1 MNRIQLSDHFNFK
14 RLLLFTYPSML
25 MVIFTSIYSIVD
37 GVMVSNFGGLTP
49 FAALNLI
56 WPYVA
61 VIGSIG
67 FLLGTGGCALV
78 AKTMGEGEDDKAK
91 EIFSLLTYTALVISA
106 ILGGLGLFFSKDAAI
121 FLGAEGEMVEHCV
134 VYANLLLIFLPTYV
148 MQVYF
153 QSFLV
158 AAERPKYAM
167 WLTIAAGVSNIVFD
181 IIFIGFLGMGIAGA
195 AWASIIGMAI
205 GGYVPLYYFY
215 KRHWLRKCSWDWS
228 ALKQACSNGL
238 SELVL
243 NISLSLVS
251 MLYMYQLI
259 RQSGEDGVAAY
270 GVISY
275 FAFTF
280 ASLFIGYGLGVSPVV
295 SYHYGA
301 GNKAEMHSLLKKS
314 MTIVVTAGI
323 VIALLAQVLARP
335 LSMFFVGYDEALLE
349 MTVMAFRIYSLHF
362 IVTGINIFA
371 SEFFTAL
378 NNGPVSA
385 TISMARTLIFES
397 CCVLLLPFF
406 FGIEAIWWAVLV
418 AESLAMV
425 LSVSLIYK
433 YRNKY
438 GY

>member
-1 MNRIQLSDHFNFK
+1 
-14 RLLLFTYPSML
+14 ML

-37 GVMVSNFGGLTP
+37 GVMVSRFGGTTM

-61 VIGSIG
+61 VIGSLG
-67 FLLGTGGCALV
+67 FLFGTGGCALV
-78 AKTMGEGEDDKAK
+78 AKTLGEGESDKAK
-91 EIFSLLTYTALVISA
+91 SIFSLLTYTV
-106 ILGGLGLFFSKDAAI
+106 LGLTVVLGLTGLFFSRQAAI

-134 VYANLLLIFLPTYV
+134 TYANILLICLPTYV
-148 MQVYF
+148 LQVYF
-153 QSFLV
+153 QSFMI
-158 AAERPKYAM
+158 AAERPNLAM
-167 WLTIAAGVSNIVFD
+167 WITISAGIANMVFD
-181 IIFIGFLGMGIAGA
+181 VIFIGILKMGITGA
-195 AWASIIGMAI
+195 AWASNIGMAI
-205 GGYVPLYYFY
+205 GGFVPLYYFY
-215 KRHWLRKCSWDWS
+215 KRKWLRRCVWDWS
-228 ALKQACSNGL
+228 AIKKTCSNGL

-243 NISLSLVS
+243 NISLSVVS

-280 ASLFIGYGLGVSPVV
+280 AALFIGYGIGCSPII

-301 GNKAEMHSLLKKS
+301 GNKREMHSLLKKS
-314 MTIVVTAGI
+314 MTIVVTGG
-323 VIALLAQVLARP
+323 VVVALLAQFLARP
-335 LSMFFVGYDEALLE
+335 LSTLFVGYDAALLE
-349 MTVMAFRIYSLHF
+349 LTVHAFRIYSLHF

-385 TISMARTLIFES
+385 VISMTRTLIFES
-397 CCVLLLPFF
+397 GCVLLLPIL
-406 FGIEAIWWAVLV
+406 FGIEGIWVAVVV
-418 AESLAMV
+418 AESLAMI
-425 LSVSLIYK
+425 LSLTLIFK
-433 YRNKY
+433 YRKRY